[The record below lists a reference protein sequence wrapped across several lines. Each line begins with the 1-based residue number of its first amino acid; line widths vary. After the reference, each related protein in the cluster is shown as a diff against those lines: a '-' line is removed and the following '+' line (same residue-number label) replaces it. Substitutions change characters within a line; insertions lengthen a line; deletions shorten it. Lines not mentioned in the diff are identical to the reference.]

1 MHAMEARIDLSVAD
15 KARLVWET
23 ARVPKCGPL
32 DDKAAETLG
41 KALEWAAQWRTNA
54 DSTLPPRERERLK
67 KIEGHANK
75 LTQLLGEQSGSRD
88 NIERYWPDSADPIGW
103 PDLTRIIRE
112 LQALSMA
119 AREAQMHR
127 GGAAVLR
134 DTFGSAERLFITQA
148 GKVYRE
154 LAHREPAYM
163 RRADQTLEGPFVRF
177 VQEASRQFCEGAPI
191 PAGETIKKAIDAE
204 KKCLRNIG

>member
-1 MHAMEARIDLSVAD
+1 MHAMNGTIDLSAAD
-15 KARLVWET
+15 KARLVWKA

-41 KALEWAAQWRTNA
+41 KALEWAAQWRINA
-54 DSTLPPRERERLK
+54 GSTLPPRQRERLK
-67 KIEGHANK
+67 NIEGHANK
-75 LTQLLGEQSGSRD
+75 LAQLLGEQSGTPN
-88 NIERYWPDSADPIGW
+88 NIERYWPDSADPISWGG
-103 PDLTRIIRE
+103 LTRLNSE

-134 DTFGSAERLFITQA
+134 D
-148 GKVYRE
+148 
-154 LAHREPAYM
+154 
-163 RRADQTLEGPFVRF
+163 RADQTLEGPFVRF
-177 VQEASRQFCEGAPI
+177 VQEASRQFCKGAII

-204 KKCLRNIG
+204 KKRLRNSG